1 MGQFSVM
8 DFHAQNSFMPRHFPS
23 AEVNSAIQKY
33 CQRGPSFANGDQEL
47 FTSEVIVFS
56 FETKGTQK
64 HCLVKN
70 VIDLYATCLRKP
82 NTQYIDGKVRQ
93 VGMGKNVSF
102 SSLAFCLTKIIPFM
116 KATYSLMCT
125 AAPFP
130 PDFFYE
136 ERGQLAV
143 YRLGYIRK

>member
-8 DFHAQNSFMPRHFPS
+8 DFNAHNSFMPCHVPS

-47 FTSEVIVFS
+47 FTSEVIVFP

-70 VIDLYATCLRKP
+70 FIDLYTTCLRKP
-82 NTQYIDGKVRQ
+82 NTQYIDGKVGQ

-116 KATYSLMCT
+116 KATFCLMCT
-125 AAPFP
+125 VAPFP
-130 PDFFYE
+130 PDFFLR
-136 ERGQLAV
+136 RG
-143 YRLGYIRK
+143 GG

>member
-1 MGQFSVM
+1 MQHDMGQFSVM
-8 DFHAQNSFMPRHFPS
+8 DFHTHNSFMPCHVPS

-33 CQRGPSFANGDQEL
+33 CQRGPSFAIGDQEL
-47 FTSEVIVFS
+47 FTSEVIVFP

-70 VIDLYATCLRKP
+70 FIDLYATCLRKP

-102 SSLAFCLTKIIPFM
+102 SSLVFSLTKIIPFM

-125 AAPFP
+125 AAPSLP
-130 PDFFYE
+130 NFFLR
-136 ERGQLAV
+136 RG
-143 YRLGYIRK
+143 GS

>member
-8 DFHAQNSFMPRHFPS
+8 DFHAQNSFMPRHVLS

-33 CQRGPSFANGDQEL
+33 CQRGPSFANGGQEL
-47 FTSEVIVFS
+47 FTSEVIVFP

-70 VIDLYATCLRKP
+70 FIDLDATCLRKP

-102 SSLAFCLTKIIPFM
+102 SSPVFSLTKIIPFM

-130 PDFFYE
+130 PNFFLR
-136 ERGQLAV
+136 RG
-143 YRLGYIRK
+143 GS